1 MARERMVTRTV
12 SETTVTVMCVN
23 VTTAE
28 MTNKVYTLGQVSNQ
42 SDALKALKKLYETDT
57 FKLVAVVS
65 MEVSE
70 QLYGMTEVEFI
81 KLARKLPP
89 RSGATE

>member
-28 MTNKVYTLGQVSNQ
+28 MENKVYTLGQVSNQ

-65 MEVSE
+65 MEVTE

-89 RSGATE
+89 RSTTTE

>member
-28 MTNKVYTLGQVSNQ
+28 MENKVYTLGQVSNQ
-42 SDALKALKKLYETDT
+42 SDALKVLKKLYETDT

-65 MEVSE
+65 MDVTE

-89 RSGATE
+89 RSTTTE

>member
-28 MTNKVYTLGQVSNQ
+28 MENKVYTLGQVSNQ

-65 MEVSE
+65 MNVTE

-89 RSGATE
+89 RSTTTE

>member
-28 MTNKVYTLGQVSNQ
+28 MENKVYTLGQVSNQ

-57 FKLVAVVS
+57 FKLVAIVS
-65 MEVSE
+65 MTVSE

>member
-23 VTTAE
+23 VTTAKMSNE
-28 MTNKVYTLGQVSNQ
+28 VYTLGQVSNQ
-42 SDALKALKKLYETDT
+42 SDALKALKKLHETDT

-65 MEVSE
+65 MDVTE

-89 RSGATE
+89 RSTTTE